1 MPVISIELT
10 ETELTALS
18 VVALSPQEWAENAVK
33 NRARIAIDE
42 IVQMCVERCLLEQ
55 VAIPGSK
62 EEIVELAVSKGWAKI
77 VSTEVSNGENPA

>member
-62 EEIVELAVSKGWAKI
+62 EEIVELAVSKGWVKI

>member
-18 VVALSPQEWAENAVK
+18 VIALSPQEWAENAVK

-77 VSTEVSNGENPA
+77 ASTEVSNGENPA